1 MTVSTTRI
9 VVAIDGPAG
18 AGKSTVSKRLAMA
31 LGYDLLDTGALY
43 RAVALR
49 SLRHGVD
56 WDDEKVLAQLAGDL
70 DIRFSFKDGKNHVY
84 LGTDDVTEAIR
95 SPEISSGASQVSV
108 LPGVRT
114 ALMGL
119 QRRLGAHGG
128 VVAEGRDVGTVV
140 FPGAQAKFFLT
151 ASEEIRAQRRF
162 EELAA
167 KGVKADLES
176 TRAEMSERDSR
187 DSDRDVAPL
196 KQADDAVLVDSSGLS
211 IDQVIDEMATVVRTR
226 EALPSRPKKDR

>member
-1 MTVSTTRI
+1 
-9 VVAIDGPAG
+9 
-18 AGKSTVSKRLAMA
+18 MA

-70 DIRFSFKDGKNHVY
+70 DIRFSFKEGTNRVY

-95 SPEISSGASQVSV
+95 TPEISSGASQVSA
-108 LPGVRT
+108 LPEVRT

-119 QRRLGAHGG
+119 QRRLGADGG

-140 FPGAQAKFFLT
+140 FPEAGAKFFLT
-151 ASEEIRAQRRF
+151 ASEEIRAKRRF
-162 EELAA
+162 EELA
-167 KGVKADLES
+167 KQGIKADLES
-176 TRAEMSERDSR
+176 TRAEMSERDAR
-187 DSDRDVAPL
+187 DAGRDVAPL

-211 IDQVIDEMATVVRTR
+211 VDEVITKMAALVRSR
-226 EALPSRPKKDR
+226 ELGAKSAANGG